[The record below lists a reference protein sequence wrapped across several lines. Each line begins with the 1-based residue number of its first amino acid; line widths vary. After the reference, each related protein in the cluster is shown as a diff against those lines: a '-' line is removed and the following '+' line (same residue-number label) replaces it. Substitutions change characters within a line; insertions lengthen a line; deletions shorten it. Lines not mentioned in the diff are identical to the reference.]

1 MNDPMQ
7 TRPVPN
13 GEIGGVVLE
22 TRNVVKTFGV
32 VRALQ
37 GVSLSLRAGEVHGL
51 VGENGAGKS
60 TLIKI
65 LTGFYQPD
73 QGGVILDGSEVSF
86 DSPRT
91 AQRIGVSAVYQ
102 EINLIPERSVAEN
115 IFLGHEPRRLGML
128 IDRRKMVEMA
138 RDIVQRYGLTVD
150 PTEKLSSLGLC
161 LLYTSPS
168 PRD

>member
-1 MNDPMQ
+1 MQ
-7 TRPVPN
+7 TRPVPV

-65 LTGFYQPD
+65 LTAS
-73 QGGVILDGSEVSF
+73 I
-86 DSPRT
+86 SPIR
-91 AQRIGVSAVYQ
+91 VV
-102 EINLIPERSVAEN
+102 
-115 IFLGHEPRRLGML
+115 
-128 IDRRKMVEMA
+128 
-138 RDIVQRYGLTVD
+138 
-150 PTEKLSSLGLC
+150 
-161 LLYTSPS
+161 
-168 PRD
+168 